1 MLDAAGKEVH
11 RGKMNRPTPLG
22 SRYVGY
28 QLTMVRAGENA
39 S

>member
-11 RGKMNRPTPLG
+11 RGKMNRPTHAG
-22 SRYVGY
+22 VAYVGY